1 MEKRNAWAGG
11 PDSAL
16 IEAAQIWCIH
26 RVEATCMHHSKTEC
40 TSFEHFT
47 RISGQGRYNPG

>member
-1 MEKRNAWAGG
+1 MEKRNATAGG

-16 IEAAQIWCIH
+16 IGVAQMWCIH
-26 RVEATCMHHSKTEC
+26 PVEATCMHHSKTEC

>member
-1 MEKRNAWAGG
+1 MEKRHATAGG
-11 PDSAL
+11 PDMSL
-16 IEAAQIWCIH
+16 IGVAQTWCIH
-26 RVEATCMHHSKTEC
+26 SVEATCMHHSKSEC